1 MDLFPTRPTP
11 LPRVATARPTS
22 ARTCPGVSR
31 QPRVRPSLRGR
42 QPRTRRARPGL
53 RASGSPVC
61 RAPMAATS
69 TSGAPATSSTA
80 KLRDKALAAAQK
92 LEDEATS
99 LRSSNT
105 ERSLEL

>member
-1 MDLFPTRPTP
+1 
-11 LPRVATARPTS
+11 
-22 ARTCPGVSR
+22 
-31 QPRVRPSLRGR
+31 
-42 QPRTRRARPGL
+42 
-53 RASGSPVC
+53 
-61 RAPMAATS
+61 MAATS
-69 TSGAPATSSTA
+69 ASGAPATSSAA